1 MDQRGDSVKI
11 GVIGLGYVGLV
22 TAAVLADHGNNLVGV
37 DIDSEKIKKLKSGVS
52 PIYEPHLNEYLD
64 RNKTRL
70 EFSTNYDSLIGCD
83 AAFICTPTP
92 TINGRIDTSYV
103 EKSCKDLREV
113 NKTCTAIIKST
124 VVPGTA
130 RKIIYETGMN
140 VISNPEFTKE
150 GTAIADTEHP
160 DRIIIGGS
168 DNETAEEI
176 WSFTDSNFIKTTNEN
191 AELIKYASNAFLAM
205 KISFINEIADLCER
219 IPGTDVD
226 VIANGM
232 GFDKRIAP
240 YFLKAG
246 IGFGGSCFPKDT
258 KALLGFAED
267 LKIPLRLVEATLE
280 INDSRITHAL
290 AIIRRVLPDVA
301 LKRIGV
307 LGIAFK
313 DNTDDVRESRSIKI
327 IEGLLKLGYKVF
339 AYDPRVTRAP
349 AGSILCKTMEECL
362 EEGDIIVI
370 AGEWDEFKSLEDKNI
385 SKPVI
390 DLKRLLNKNSI
401 KHYTGVGIWT
411 E

>member
-1 MDQRGDSVKI
+1 MKI

-37 DIDSEKIKKLKSGVS
+37 DIDSEKIKSLTSRVS
-52 PIYEPHLNEYLD
+52 PIYEPRLNEYLE
-64 RNKTRL
+64 RNRKRL
-70 EFSTNYDSLIGCD
+70 EFSTNYNSLIGCD

-103 EKSCKDLREV
+103 EDSCKELRKV
-113 NKTCTAIIKST
+113 NRTCIAIIKST

-130 RKIIYETGMN
+130 RKVIYETGMN

-150 GTAIADTEHP
+150 GTAVADTEHP

-168 DNETAEEI
+168 DTKTLEEI
-176 WSFTDSNFIKTTNEN
+176 WSFTDSNLIKTTNEN

-205 KISFINEIADLCER
+205 KISYINEIADLCER
-219 IPGTDVD
+219 IPGADVD
-226 VIANGM
+226 VIADGM

-267 LKIPLRLVEATLE
+267 LKIPMRLVKATLE
-280 INDSRITHAL
+280 VNDSRIIHAL
-290 AIIRRVLPDVA
+290 AIIQRVAPNPSR
-301 LKRIGV
+301 KKIGV

-313 DNTDDVRESRSIKI
+313 GNTDDVRESRSIQI
-327 IEGLLKLGYKVF
+327 IEELLRLKYIVF
-339 AYDPRVTRAP
+339 AYDPKVTKAP
-349 AGSILCKTMEECL
+349 SGSILCKTMEECIG
-362 EEGDIIVI
+362 EADVIVV
-370 AGEWDEFKSLEDKNI
+370 AGEWDEFKSLEDKYI

-390 DLKRLLNKNSI
+390 DLKRVLSKYRI
-401 KHYTGVGIWT
+401 KQYTGVGIWT